1 MGTDRYLYNIHC
13 NNYKMLKTTL
23 DIREP
28 GLNTLPPGVER
39 YIVEGGGLT
48 GIQIL
53 PDDEIEILNNEG
65 NQICEISVFNKDG
78 KSELAILGLKEI
90 KNNSEIKKI
99 LLKKDETSL
108 QALLQL
114 KKRNLNIER
123 SKSSVIF
130 DKGTKAGESIKLKS
144 KDKCYCIFAA
154 PGNRMMVHEQNPST
168 ELTITIKRSTIKEDK
183 EFSLIPDPVY
193 DPSEER
199 NIARTTS
206 IGYQVK
212 EGDYIQVIT
221 PTGRQC
227 SDFVAYD
234 SSKLDK
240 GKENGLDWQT
250 TRTFMGHTFP
260 GPGLFSKFYDVD
272 HEPLVEVVRDTV
284 GIHDTFNLACTSKYY
299 EDAGYFGHANCSDNL
314 NEVMEKYG
322 LQKKKGWHAINLF
335 FNTSAGGQNSVLS
348 DESFAR
354 PGDYVIFK
362 ALKDL
367 TCGTTACPSDID
379 SCNGWNPTDIFVR
392 TYNKNKEFTKSF
404 AFRMKTDSEKKL
416 TRNSGFY
423 EKTSKL
429 TRNFIDA
436 RGFWLPNDYT
446 KHGLVEEYTACREKA
461 VLIDLSSLRKFEIIG
476 PDAEEL
482 MNYTLTR
489 NIKKLSVGQ
498 VVYSAM
504 CYENG
509 MMFDDGTLL
518 RLSETGFR
526 WICGDEY
533 SGEWLKEVAKKKNY
547 KVNIKNSTDQIS
559 NVSLQGPKSRDILKK
574 LIFTPPT
581 QPSIDELEWFR
592 FTICRVEE
600 LQGIPLI
607 VSRTGYTG
615 ELGYEVWCHP
625 KHAPEVWDKLMEA
638 GKDHGLIPAGFA
650 ALDKL
655 RIEAGLILFGA
666 EFDGEQDPFEAG
678 IGFAVPLKTKE
689 EDFIGKEELIKR
701 KANPQKKLV
710 GLELNGKEIAGHGDC
725 VHVGRAQ
732 IGVVTSGMLSP
743 KLGKNIALCRIDVK
757 YSEVGTEVEIGKL
770 DGHQKRIGAKVV
782 PFPFYDPT
790 KSRVRA

>member
-1 MGTDRYLYNIHC
+1 MSQ
-13 NNYKMLKTTL
+13 TTL
-23 DIREP
+23 DIKEP
-28 GLNTLPPGVER
+28 GLNVLPPGVER
-39 YIVEGGGLT
+39 HVVNAGGLT
-48 GIQIL
+48 GLQIF
-53 PDDEIEILNNEG
+53 PDDEIEIINDEG
-65 NQICEISVFNKDG
+65 NQICEIICFNKDG
-78 KSELAILGLKEI
+78 KSELGIISQKENTKKSFIKEI
-90 KNNSEIKKI
+90 
-99 LLKKDETSL
+99 LKGKDESSL
-108 QALLQL
+108 ITNLQL
-114 KKRNLNIER
+114 KKRNLNIN
-123 SKSSVIF
+123 KTQSSILF
-130 DKGTKAGESIKLKS
+130 DDKTPSGEKIKIKS
-144 KDKCYCIFAA
+144 KDKCYVIFSA
-154 PGNRMMVHEQNPST
+154 PQNEMLVSEQNPSSD
-168 ELTITIKRSTIKEDK
+168 LTIFIKRSKIVNDK
-183 EFSLIPDPVY
+183 ELSVIPDPVFEPKY
-193 DPSEER
+193 EK
-199 NIARTTS
+199 NIDRQTS
-206 IGYQVK
+206 ISYQVK
-212 EGDYIQVIT
+212 EGDYIQIIS
-221 PTGRQC
+221 PAGRQC
-227 SDFVAYD
+227 SDFVAFD
-234 SSKLDK
+234 TRKLDK
-240 GKENGLDWQT
+240 KIEKGLDWQT
-250 TRTFMGHTFP
+250 TRTFMGNTFP
-260 GPGLFSKFYDVD
+260 GPGLFSKFYDTD
-272 HEPLVEVVRDTV
+272 HEPLIEVIRDTV
-284 GIHDTFNLACTSKYY
+284 GKHDTFNLACTSKYY
-299 EDAGYFGHANCSDNL
+299 EDAGYFGHPNCSDNL
-314 NEVMEKYG
+314 NNSMAQYG
-322 LQKKKGWHAINLF
+322 VKKQKGWQAINLF
-335 FNTSAGGQNSVLS
+335 FNTSATGLNSVIS

-354 PGDYVIFK
+354 PGDYVMFR

-367 TCGTTACPSDID
+367 TISTTACPSDID
-379 SCNGWNPTDIFVR
+379 PCNSWNPTDIFVR
-392 TYNKNKEFTKSF
+392 TYDKKKEFSKSF

-423 EKTSKL
+423 ERTSKL

-446 KHGLVEEYTACREKA
+446 KHGVVEEYNACREKA
-461 VLIDLSSLRKFEIIG
+461 VLIDLSSLRKFEVIG

-533 SGEWLKEVAKKKNY
+533 AGEWLKEVAKKKNF
-547 KVNIKNSTDQIS
+547 KVNVKNSTDQIS
-559 NVSLQGPKSRDILKK
+559 NVSIQGPKSREILKK

-655 RIEAGLILFGA
+655 RIEAGLILFGN
-666 EFDGEQDPFEAG
+666 EFDGQQDPFEAG

-689 EDFIGKEELIKR
+689 EDFIGKEVLKDR

-710 GLELNGKEIAGHGDC
+710 GLELIGKEHAGHGDC
-725 VHVGRAQ
+725 VHVGRSQ
-732 IGVVTSGMLSP
+732 VGIVTSGCLSTT
-743 KLGKNIALCRIDVK
+743 LNKNIALCRIDTQ
-757 YSEVGTEVEIGKL
+757 YSEPGTEVEVGKI
-770 DGHQKRIGAKVV
+770 DGHQKRILAKVV
-782 PFPFYDPT
+782 GFPHFDPKKT
-790 KSRVRA
+790 RVRS